1 MAMAIALISVSCH
14 KEPAV
19 SADSLI
25 GHWQLVSIDGDAVG
39 TKSFSDSQGLS
50 VWISFSSDS
59 FDLYQKAG
67 KEVSYSHYKGTWT
80 LSEGTLSGKYSDGSA
95 WASSYDVALDGEFLT
110 LTSPTEVQKFHKEA
124 SLPELKVS

>member
-39 TKSFSDSQGLS
+39 TKSFSDSKGLS
-50 VWISFSSDS
+50 VWISFSTET
-59 FDLYQKAG
+59 FDLYQRAG
-67 KEVSYSHYKGTWT
+67 KDVTYSHFTGSW
-80 LSEGTLSGKYSDGSA
+80 SIAEGVLSGKYSDGSA
-95 WASSYDVALDGEFLT
+95 WSSTYEVFLEGEFMT

-124 SLPELKVS
+124 SLPSLK